1 MLRWLKRIFIVL
13 CVFSVI
19 GVVGGIVFVIITNHI
34 VNYAANFWSSELDD
48 MPSAD
53 AIMVLG
59 ALVND
64 GRPSPTLAL
73 RLDRAI
79 ELYNAGKAPKIIVS
93 GDHGQKEYNEVCAMK
108 FYLLERGVPRDDIF
122 LDHAGFNTYD
132 SMYRAKAIFGVNTLI
147 ITTQQ
152 FHISRSVY
160 IARKLGIEAYGYPC
174 TMFLNYYNRQY
185 GDRESLA
192 KIKAF
197 IDVHILQRG
206 PRFLGEPIS
215 LEGSGLV
222 TDGCTCEGGYW
233 QFNEETPKT

>member
-1 MLRWLKRIFIVL
+1 M
-13 CVFSVI
+13 
-19 GVVGGIVFVIITNHI
+19 IITSHI
-34 VNYAANFWSSELDD
+34 ANYAADFWSSDLDD
-48 MPSAD
+48 IPNAD
-53 AIMVLG
+53 AILVLG
-59 ALVND
+59 AFVSG

-73 RLDRAI
+73 RLERAL
-79 ELYNAGKAPKIIVS
+79 ELYNAGKAPRIILS

-132 SMYRAKAIFGVNTLI
+132 SMYRARDIFGVNTLI

-174 TMFLNYYNRQY
+174 TMFLYHYNREY
-185 GDRESLA
+185 GERESFA

-197 IDVHILQRG
+197 IDIHILRRA

-215 LEGSGLV
+215 LDASGLV
-222 TDGCTCEGGYW
+222 TEGCTCEGGDW
-233 QFNEETPKT
+233 QFNAK